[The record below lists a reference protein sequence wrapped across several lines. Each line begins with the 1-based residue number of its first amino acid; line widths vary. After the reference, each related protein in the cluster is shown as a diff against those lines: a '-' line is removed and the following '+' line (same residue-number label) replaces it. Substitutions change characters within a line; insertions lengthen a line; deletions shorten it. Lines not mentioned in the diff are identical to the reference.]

1 MNSDQDKEDAQ
12 AIHLLA
18 RAGGTIQG
26 TVRVNRKDDGKWW
39 GSRLAVIPKFRGL
52 AGKRLVHKA
61 EDIVREQGVAAEV
74 VGTVTNDLKVE
85 LGYQGKRAVLF
96 DFSREG
102 ITGI

>member
-39 GSRLAVIPKFRGL
+39 GSRLAVIPEFRGL

-61 EDIVREQGVAAEV
+61 EDIVRERGIAAEA
-74 VGTVTNDLKVE
+74 VGKVTDDLKIKLSYRNKE
-85 LGYQGKRAVLF
+85 AFLF